1 MREYLSIIS
10 GFLLPVLQL
19 LIIQRYITTLFGSGS
34 RKLTGMIGWL
44 LYYAFLVTAGFGI
57 LFPPQFLLVGNILM
71 VFMINTVTRKESLKR
86 HCISTLLICTVWML
100 VEVIVL
106 LALEAVGTDKCVI
119 DVAGSFISK
128 MCMLLFSVLLGR
140 YAKKKQYAEI
150 PLRYFIITLLV
161 PASSI
166 YMMHH
171 IFLMTALYAE
181 YSFFSVVAGIL
192 LLLINYVIFT
202 VYDRV
207 GQAAELQSRNRL
219 YEQQLDLCS
228 HQAEEREGYYLELR
242 RMRHDMKNHLS
253 GILGMVNSGQ
263 TKEASDYIQKMLDDG
278 IGTGSDEISHTG
290 NIVVDS
296 LVNHKYALAQKDGIR
311 FEARIFIPSVL
322 PFQSGHLAII
332 FGNLLENALEACRKL
347 PQEQRYIILEATYI
361 KEMLQICIKNG
372 SPEKL
377 KKDSSGR
384 YLTTKED
391 NGWYGIGLASVEQ
404 ALADYNGE
412 LFTKYEHG
420 EFRVSAVLYSN
431 SIEKN

>member
-10 GFLLPVLQL
+10 GFLLPALQL

-34 RKLTGMIGWL
+34 RKLAGMIGWL

-86 HCISTLLICTVWML
+86 RCISTLLICTVWML

-140 YAKKKQYAEI
+140 YAKKKQYTEI

-242 RMRHDMKNHLS
+242 RMRHDMKNHLLALKKYTQEQDWKGLEEYLNELS
-253 GILGMVNSGQ
+253 RDMLDYNYQIWTGNHMLDMILNQ
-263 TKEASDYIQKMLDDG
+263 KEKEAEKQKTQMQ
-278 IGTGSDEISHTG
+278 ISTE
-290 NIVVDS
+290 V
-296 LVNHKYALAQKDGIR
+296 
-311 FEARIFIPSVL
+311 FTTL
-322 PFQSGHLAII
+322 PFSDREII
-332 FGNLLENALEACRKL
+332 SLFGNLLDNALEAC
-347 PQEQRYIILEATYI
+347 EQI
-361 KEMLQICIKNG
+361 KEGERWIHIKMKKKNQLLYIEIVNAAKNTG
-372 SPEKL
+372 IQTDENFVS
-377 KKDSSGR
+377 KKDGV
-384 YLTTKED
+384 LH
-391 NGWYGIGLASVEQ
+391 GYGMKNIRDIVEQ
-404 ALADYNGE
+404 YNGMFQCKSQE
-412 LFTKYEHG
+412 DRFEVVITIYG
-420 EFRVSAVLYSN
+420 
-431 SIEKN
+431 